1 MSAKAH
7 FNQIKEH
14 RASIAQPHFLMSA
27 ENPQFPEKKTLSMD
41 HEEVL
46 ESLQGAGYDAH
57 ATDGHYNGSPEKS
70 ILVYGV
76 TPEHAEKL
84 HGLASRLGQD
94 SSIYSDGQNHEM
106 KFHHGE
112 HAGKSVKGSGT
123 VHHLN
128 KPDDFFTTL
137 PGGVH
142 HFTHNFDFSKGP
154 Q

>member
-1 MSAKAH
+1 MSAKAQ
-7 FNQIKEH
+7 FNQIKKH
-14 RASIAQPHFLMSA
+14 RESIEGSHFLLPT
-27 ENPQFPEKKTLSMD
+27 ENPKFPDKKTLSMD
-41 HEEVL
+41 HEAVL
-46 ESLQGAGYDAH
+46 KNLQGAGYE
-57 ATDGHYNGSPEKS
+57 ATTVESHHGVPEKTVL
-70 ILVYGV
+70 IKGV